1 MPYCRQAHIWPK
13 ANIYL
18 WHKATYDVAM
28 TQDTP
33 SRSLDKVIVRLPDGM
48 RDRIREAAEKNNRSM
63 NAEIVSR
70 LEASFSMDIPLVHG
84 TVNTIQGFQTIAQ
97 QLITLA
103 KNPQF
108 QAFIKGIDQSSSKE
122 IEHLPEDDKQP
133 NSPNKADE

>member
-1 MPYCRQAHIWPK
+1 MPYCRQANIWPK

-18 WHKATYDVAM
+18 WHKATYDVYM

-70 LEASFSMDIPLVHG
+70 LEVSFAPPPRDNIEKLPLRTQQQIREFVNFLTSELIASNF
-84 TVNTIQGFQTIAQ
+84 
-97 QLITLA
+97 
-103 KNPQF
+103 
-108 QAFIKGIDQSSSKE
+108 
-122 IEHLPEDDKQP
+122 DDDHEKRP
-133 NSPNKADE
+133 APTKADK

>member
-1 MPYCRQAHIWPK
+1 MPYYRQANIWPK

-18 WHKATYDVAM
+18 WHKATYDIDM

-70 LEASFSMDIPLVHG
+70 LEASLTDASTSPKQRVAKFPDNEIMGLAEYLAESLL
-84 TVNTIQGFQTIAQ
+84 QKAAAQ
-97 QLITLA
+97 KALTGKGPPSLA
-103 KNPQF
+103 DLFKPSTTPT
-108 QAFIKGIDQSSSKE
+108 KV
-122 IEHLPEDDKQP
+122 DK
-133 NSPNKADE
+133 